1 MVSGTVGSTDGVVCG
16 VLGTESA
23 HAHGADPRTWDF
35 LECFLR
41 LVKLHRA
48 QARRAQRAGRTQ
60 RVAVQQWLKR
70 FRVNTELGLQSNP
83 EGAGKSLRRAQMDQ
97 EHGTPGS

>member
-23 HAHGADPRTWDF
+23 HAQGADPRTWDF

-48 QARRAQRAGRTQ
+48 QARRAQRAGRDTESCGAT
-60 RVAVQQWLKR
+60 VAEESQL
-70 FRVNTELGLQSNP
+70 
-83 EGAGKSLRRAQMDQ
+83 
-97 EHGTPGS
+97 